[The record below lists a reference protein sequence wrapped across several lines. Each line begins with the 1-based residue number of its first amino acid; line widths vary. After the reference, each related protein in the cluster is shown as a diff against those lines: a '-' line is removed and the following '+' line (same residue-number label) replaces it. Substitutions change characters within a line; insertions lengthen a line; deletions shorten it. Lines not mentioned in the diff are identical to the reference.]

1 MIFEHEI
8 PKGSRLYFGKSAKA
22 KRVLENQVCDIL
34 ENAGFEEILTPNFS
48 YSQHQAIAN
57 ERKLIKFSDE
67 QNEQV
72 SLRADS
78 TLDVV
83 RIITKRLGRTTTH
96 KKWFYVQPIFTYP
109 SKEEYQIGCEWID
122 HNDIAD
128 VMNLTAN
135 ILKALNIE
143 PILQISNINIPK
155 LVSSELNIDIDLLK
169 NGEIA
174 SLFDLKCAW
183 LNELIKVKDI
193 ASLQKVINIVP
204 INIKNELEK
213 LLQKAKEVNYSN
225 IIIAPLYY
233 GSLRYYNDI
242 YYRVIHK
249 NSTLCKGGMYSSE
262 GMCSLGFALYTDNL
276 LKILEENR

>member
-8 PKGSRLYFGKSAKA
+8 PKGSRLYFGSKAKA
-22 KRVLENQVCDIL
+22 KRVLENKVCDIL
-34 ENAGFEEILTPNFS
+34 DSRGFEEILTPNFS

-57 ERKLIKFSDE
+57 ERQLIKFSDE

-122 HNDIAD
+122 HDNIAD
-128 VMNLTAN
+128 IMNLTAD
-135 ILKALNIE
+135 ILKALKIN
-143 PILQISNINIPK
+143 PILQISNINIPN
-155 LVSSELNIDIDLLK
+155 LVCSELNIDINIFK

-174 SLFDLKCAW
+174 TLFKLNCDW
-183 LNELIKVKDI
+183 LNKLIKVKDI
-193 ASLQKVINIVP
+193 KTLEEVISIVP
-204 INIKNELEK
+204 NSVKNELEK
-213 LLQKAKEVNYSN
+213 LLQKAKEVDYSN

-233 GSLRYYNDI
+233 GSLRYYNGI
-242 YYRVIHK
+242 YYRVI
-249 NSTLCKGGMYSSE
+249 NNNLTLCNGGVYSSD
-262 GMCSLGFALYTDNL
+262 GISSLGFALYTDNL
-276 LKILEENR
+276 LKILED

>member
-8 PKGSRLYFGKSAKA
+8 PKGSRLYFGASAKR

-34 ENAGFEEILTPNFS
+34 ENSGFEEILTPNFS

-57 ERKLIKFSDE
+57 EKKLIKFSDE

-122 HNDIAD
+122 HDNIAD
-128 VMNLTAN
+128 IINLTAN
-135 ILKALNIE
+135 ILTALKIE

-155 LVSSELNIDIDLLK
+155 LVASELNIDIDLFK

-174 SLFDLKCAW
+174 TLFKLNCEW
-183 LNELIKVKDI
+183 LNKLIKVKDI
-193 ASLQKVINIVP
+193 KSLENVIKIVP
-204 INIKNELEK
+204 VSIKAELEK
-213 LLQKAKEVNYSN
+213 LLSKAKEVDYGN

-233 GSLRYYNDI
+233 GALRYYDGI
-242 YYRVIHK
+242 YYRVI
-249 NSTLCKGGMYSSE
+249 NDNLTLCNGGVYSSE
-262 GMCSLGFALYTDNL
+262 GISSLGFALYTDNL
-276 LKILEENR
+276 LKILED

>member
-8 PKGSRLYFGKSAKA
+8 PKGSRLYFGASAKR

-34 ENAGFEEILTPNFS
+34 ENCGFEEILTPNFS

-57 ERKLIKFSDE
+57 EKKLIKFSDE

-122 HNDIAD
+122 HDNIAD
-128 VMNLTAN
+128 IINLTAN
-135 ILKALNIE
+135 ILTALKIE

-155 LVSSELNIDIDLLK
+155 LVASELNINIDLFK

-174 SLFDLKCAW
+174 TLFKLNCEW
-183 LNELIKVKDI
+183 LNKLIKVKDI
-193 ASLQKVINIVP
+193 ASLENVINIVP
-204 INIKNELEK
+204 ASVKIELEK
-213 LLQKAKEVNYSN
+213 LLLTAKEVNYGN

-233 GSLRYYNDI
+233 GSLRYYDGI
-242 YYRVIHK
+242 YYRVI
-249 NSTLCKGGMYSSE
+249 NENLTLCNGGMYSSD
-262 GMCSLGFALYTDNL
+262 GISSLGFALYTDNL
-276 LKILEENR
+276 LKILED

>member
-8 PKGSRLYFGKSAKA
+8 PKGSRLYFGASAKR

-34 ENAGFEEILTPNFS
+34 ENYGFEEILTPNFS

-57 ERKLIKFSDE
+57 EKKLIKFSDE

-122 HNDIAD
+122 HDNIAD
-128 VMNLTAN
+128 IMNLTAD
-135 ILKALNIE
+135 ILKALKIE

-155 LVSSELNIDIDLLK
+155 LVSSELNIDIDLFK

-174 SLFDLKCAW
+174 TLFKLNCEW
-183 LNELIKVKDI
+183 LNKLIKVKDI
-193 ASLQKVINIVP
+193 ASLENVITIVP
-204 INIKNELEK
+204 STVKIELEK
-213 LLQKAKEVNYSN
+213 LLLTAKEVNYGN

-233 GSLRYYNDI
+233 GSLRYYDGI
-242 YYRVIHK
+242 YYRVI
-249 NSTLCKGGMYSSE
+249 NENLTLCNGGMYSSE
-262 GMCSLGFALYTDNL
+262 GISSLGFALYTDNL
-276 LKILEENR
+276 LKILED

>member
-8 PKGSRLYFGKSAKA
+8 PKGSRLYFGASAKR

-34 ENAGFEEILTPNFS
+34 ENSGFEEILTPNFS

-57 ERKLIKFSDE
+57 EKKLIKFSDE

-122 HNDIAD
+122 HDNIAD
-128 VMNLTAN
+128 IINLTAN
-135 ILKALNIE
+135 ILTALKIE

-155 LVSSELNIDIDLLK
+155 LVASELNIDIDLFK

-174 SLFDLKCAW
+174 TLFKLNCEW
-183 LNELIKVKDI
+183 LNKLIKVKDI
-193 ASLQKVINIVP
+193 ASLEKVISIVP
-204 INIKNELEK
+204 TSVKIELEK
-213 LLQKAKEVNYSN
+213 LLLTAKEVNYEN

-233 GSLRYYNDI
+233 GSLRYYDGI
-242 YYRVIHK
+242 YYRVI
-249 NSTLCKGGMYSSE
+249 NENLTLCNGGVYSSE
-262 GMCSLGFALYTDNL
+262 DINSLGFALYTDNL
-276 LKILEENR
+276 LKILED

>member
-8 PKGSRLYFGKSAKA
+8 PKGSRLYFGASAKA
-22 KRVLENQVCDIL
+22 KRVLENKVCDIL
-34 ENAGFEEILTPNFS
+34 ESAGFEEILTPNFS

-57 ERKLIKFSDE
+57 DKKLIKFSDE

-83 RIITKRLGRTTTH
+83 RIITKRLGRTTNH
-96 KKWFYVQPIFTYP
+96 RKWFYVQPIFTYP
-109 SKEEYQIGCEWID
+109 SKEEYQIGCEWIEHD
-122 HNDIAD
+122 NLSD
-128 VMNLTAN
+128 VMNLTAD
-135 ILKALNIE
+135 IFRALEID

-155 LVSSELNIDIDLLK
+155 LVAEELNIDIDLLK

-174 SLFDLKCAW
+174 ALFELNCEW
-183 LNELIKVKDI
+183 LNKLIKVKNID
-193 ASLQKVINIVP
+193 SLEETIEIVP
-204 INIKNELEK
+204 QSIKPELEK
-213 LLQKAKEVNYSN
+213 LLARAKEVNYSN

-233 GSLRYYNDI
+233 GSLKYYNGI
-242 YYRVIHK
+242 YYRVISG

-262 GMCSLGFALYTDNL
+262 GLSSLGFALYTDNL
-276 LKILEENR
+276 LKILEENK

>member
-8 PKGSRLYFGKSAKA
+8 PKGSRLYFGASAKR

-34 ENAGFEEILTPNFS
+34 EKSGFEEILTPNFS

-57 ERKLIKFSDE
+57 EKKLIKFSDE

-122 HNDIAD
+122 HNNIAD
-128 VMNLTAN
+128 IINLTAD
-135 ILKALNIE
+135 ILKALKIE

-155 LVSSELNIDIDLLK
+155 LVASELNIDIDLFK

-174 SLFDLKCAW
+174 TLFKLNCEW
-183 LNELIKVKDI
+183 LNKLIKVKDI
-193 ASLQKVINIVP
+193 ASLEKVISIVP
-204 INIKNELEK
+204 TSVKIELEK
-213 LLQKAKEVNYSN
+213 LLLKAKEVNYEN

-233 GSLRYYNDI
+233 GSLRYYDGI
-242 YYRVIHK
+242 YYRVI
-249 NSTLCKGGMYSSE
+249 NENLTLCNGGVYSSE
-262 GMCSLGFALYTDNL
+262 DINSLGFALYTDNL
-276 LKILEENR
+276 LKILED

>member
-8 PKGSRLYFGKSAKA
+8 PKGSRLYFGASAKR

-34 ENAGFEEILTPNFS
+34 ENSGFEEILTPNFS

-57 ERKLIKFSDE
+57 EKKLIKFSDE

-109 SKEEYQIGCEWID
+109 SKEEYQIGCEWIEHD
-122 HNDIAD
+122 NIAD
-128 VMNLTAN
+128 IINLTAN
-135 ILKALNIE
+135 ILTALKIE

-155 LVSSELNIDIDLLK
+155 LVASELNINIDLFK

-174 SLFDLKCAW
+174 TLFKLNCEW
-183 LNELIKVKDI
+183 LNKLIKVKDI
-193 ASLQKVINIVP
+193 ASLENVISIVP
-204 INIKNELEK
+204 ASVKIELEK
-213 LLQKAKEVNYSN
+213 LLLTAKEVNYGN

-233 GSLRYYNDI
+233 GSLRYYDGI
-242 YYRVIHK
+242 YYRVI
-249 NSTLCKGGMYSSE
+249 NENLTLCNGGMYSSE
-262 GMCSLGFALYTDNL
+262 GISSLGFALYTDNL
-276 LKILEENR
+276 LKILED

>member
-8 PKGSRLYFGKSAKA
+8 PNGSRLYFGSRAKA
-22 KRVLENQVCDIL
+22 KRVLENKVCEIL
-34 ENAGFEEILTPNFS
+34 DNEQFEEILTPNFS

-57 ERKLIKFSDE
+57 GRKLIKFSDE

-96 KKWFYVQPIFTYP
+96 KKWFYVQPIFSYP

-122 HNDIAD
+122 HDNISDI
-128 VMNLTAN
+128 MNLTAD
-135 ILKALNIE
+135 ILKALNIK
-143 PILQISNINIPK
+143 PIFQISNINIPK
-155 LVSSELNIDIDLLK
+155 LVANELNIDLELFK

-174 SLFDLKCAW
+174 TLFKLNCEW
-183 LNELIKVKDI
+183 LNKLIKVKDI
-193 ASLQKVINIVP
+193 KSLEDVISIIPNS
-204 INIKNELEK
+204 IKSELEK
-213 LLQKAKEVNYSN
+213 LLQKAKEVDYSN

-233 GSLRYYNDI
+233 GSLRYYDGI
-242 YYRVIHK
+242 YYRVI
-249 NSTLCKGGMYSSE
+249 NDNLTICKGGMYSSE
-262 GMCSLGFALYTDNL
+262 GMNSLGFALYTDNL
-276 LKILEENR
+276 LKILED

>member
-8 PKGSRLYFGKSAKA
+8 PKGSRLYFGVTAKR

-34 ENAGFEEILTPNFS
+34 ENSGFEEILTPNFS

-57 ERKLIKFSDE
+57 EKKLIKFSDE

-96 KKWFYVQPIFTYP
+96 RKWFYVQPIFTYP

-122 HNDIAD
+122 HNNIAD
-128 VMNLTAN
+128 IINLTAN
-135 ILKALNIE
+135 ILTALKIE

-155 LVSSELNIDIDLLK
+155 LVANELNIDIDLLK

-174 SLFDLKCAW
+174 TLFKLNCEW
-183 LNELIKVKDI
+183 LNKLIKVKDI
-193 ASLQKVINIVP
+193 ASLENVINSVP
-204 INIKNELEK
+204 SSIKVELEK
-213 LLQKAKEVNYSN
+213 LLSTAKEVNYGN

-233 GSLRYYNDI
+233 GSLRYYDGI
-242 YYRVIHK
+242 YYRVI
-249 NSTLCKGGMYSSE
+249 NENLTLCNGGMYSSE
-262 GMCSLGFALYTDNL
+262 GISSLGFALYTDNL
-276 LKILEENR
+276 LKILED

>member
-8 PKGSRLYFGKSAKA
+8 PKGSRLYFGASAKR
-22 KRVLENQVCDIL
+22 KRVLENQVCQIL
-34 ENAGFEEILTPNFS
+34 DNNGFEEILTPNFS

-57 ERKLIKFSDE
+57 EKKLIKFSDE

-122 HNDIAD
+122 HDNIAD
-128 VMNLTAN
+128 IMNLTAK

-143 PILQISNINIPK
+143 PILQISNINIPN
-155 LVSSELNIDIDLLK
+155 LVASELNIDVDLFK

-174 SLFDLKCAW
+174 SLFKLNCEW
-183 LNELIKVKDI
+183 LNRLIKVKNI
-193 ASLQKVINIVP
+193 ASLEEVINIVP
-204 INIKNELEK
+204 KTIKIELEK
-213 LLQKAKEVNYSN
+213 LLKKANEVKEDS
-225 IIIAPLYY
+225 
-233 GSLRYYNDI
+233 
-242 YYRVIHK
+242 K
-249 NSTLCKGGMYSSE
+249 N
-262 GMCSLGFALYTDNL
+262 A
-276 LKILEENR
+276 

>member
-8 PKGSRLYFGKSAKA
+8 PKGSRLYFGSTAKK
-22 KRVLENQVCDIL
+22 KRVLENKVCEIL
-34 ENAGFEEILTPNFS
+34 DSAGFEEILTPNFS

-83 RIITKRLGRTTTH
+83 RIITKRLGRTTAH

-122 HNDIAD
+122 HDNISDI
-128 VMNLTAN
+128 MNLTAN
-135 ILKALNIE
+135 ILKALQIE

-155 LVSSELNIDIDLLK
+155 LIASELNIDIDLLK

-174 SLFDLKCAW
+174 SLFKLNCDW
-183 LNELIKVKDI
+183 LNRLIKVKDI
-193 ASLQKVINIVP
+193 KSLESVIEMVP
-204 INIKNELEK
+204 NSIKKELEK
-213 LLQKAKEVNYSN
+213 LVQKAKEVDYSN

-233 GSLRYYNDI
+233 GTLRYYNGI
-242 YYRVIHK
+242 YYRVIHE
-249 NSTLCKGGMYSSE
+249 NLTLCKGGMYSSE
-262 GMCSLGFALYTDNL
+262 GMSSLGFALYTDNL
-276 LKILEENR
+276 LKILED

>member
-8 PKGSRLYFGKSAKA
+8 PKGSRLYFGKTAKR
-22 KRVLENQVCDIL
+22 KRVLENKVCDIL
-34 ENAGFEEILTPNFS
+34 DEMGFEEILTPNFS

-122 HNDIAD
+122 HDNIAD
-128 VMNLTAN
+128 IMNLTAT
-135 ILKALNIE
+135 ILKSLQIE

-155 LVSSELNIDIDLLK
+155 LVSSELNIDIELLK

-174 SLFDLKCAW
+174 ALFKLNCDW
-183 LNELIKVKDI
+183 LNKLIKVKDI
-193 ASLQKVINIVP
+193 SSLEKVIDIVP
-204 INIKNELEK
+204 SSIKKELEK
-213 LLQKAKEVNYSN
+213 LLQKAKEVDYSN

-233 GSLRYYNDI
+233 GTLRYYDSI
-242 YYRVIHK
+242 YYRVIHE
-249 NSTLCKGGMYSSE
+249 NLTLCKGGMYSSE
-262 GMCSLGFALYTDNL
+262 GMSSLGFALYTDNL
-276 LKILEENR
+276 LKILED

>member
-1 MIFEHEI
+1 M
-8 PKGSRLYFGKSAKA
+8 
-22 KRVLENQVCDIL
+22 
-34 ENAGFEEILTPNFS
+34 GFEEILTPNFS

-122 HNDIAD
+122 HDNIAD
-128 VMNLTAN
+128 IMNLTAT
-135 ILKALNIE
+135 ILKSLQIE

-155 LVSSELNIDIDLLK
+155 LVSSELNIDIELLK

-174 SLFDLKCAW
+174 ALFKLNCDW
-183 LNELIKVKDI
+183 LNKLIKVKDI
-193 ASLQKVINIVP
+193 SSLEKVIDIVP
-204 INIKNELEK
+204 SSIKKELEK
-213 LLQKAKEVNYSN
+213 LLQKAKEVDYSN

-233 GSLRYYNDI
+233 GTLRYYDSI
-242 YYRVIHK
+242 YYRVIHE
-249 NSTLCKGGMYSSE
+249 NLTLCKGGMYSSE
-262 GMCSLGFALYTDNL
+262 GMSSLGFALYTDNL
-276 LKILEENR
+276 LKILED

>member
-8 PKGSRLYFGKSAKA
+8 PKGSRLYFGASAKR

-34 ENAGFEEILTPNFS
+34 EKSGFEEILTPNFS

-57 ERKLIKFSDE
+57 EKKLIKFSDE

-96 KKWFYVQPIFTYP
+96 KKWFYVQPIFSYP

-122 HNDIAD
+122 HDDIAD
-128 VMNLTAN
+128 IMNLTAK

-143 PILQISNINIPK
+143 PILQISNINIPN
-155 LVSSELNIDIDLLK
+155 LVASELNIDVDLFK

-174 SLFDLKCAW
+174 SLFKLNCEW
-183 LNELIKVKDI
+183 LNRLIKVKNI
-193 ASLQKVINIVP
+193 ASLEEVINIVP
-204 INIKNELEK
+204 KTIKIELEK
-213 LLQKAKEVNYSN
+213 LLKKANEVEYSN

-233 GSLRYYNDI
+233 GSLRYYDGI
-242 YYRVIHK
+242 YYRVI
-249 NSTLCKGGMYSSE
+249 NDNLTLCKGGMYSSE
-262 GMCSLGFALYTDNL
+262 GMSSLGFALYTDNL
-276 LKILEENR
+276 LKILED

>member
-8 PKGSRLYFGKSAKA
+8 PKGSRLYFGKTAKR
-22 KRVLENQVCDIL
+22 KRVLENKVCDIL
-34 ENAGFEEILTPNFS
+34 DEMGFEEILTPNFS

-122 HNDIAD
+122 HDNIAD
-128 VMNLTAN
+128 IMNLTAT
-135 ILKALNIE
+135 ILKSLQIE

-155 LVSSELNIDIDLLK
+155 LVSSELNIDIDLFK

-174 SLFDLKCAW
+174 TLFKLNCEW
-183 LNELIKVKDI
+183 LNKLIKVKDI
-193 ASLQKVINIVP
+193 ASLENVINIVP
-204 INIKNELEK
+204 ISIKAQLEK
-213 LLQKAKEVNYSN
+213 LLCKAKEVNYSN

-233 GSLRYYNDI
+233 GSLRYYDGI
-242 YYRVIHK
+242 YYRVI
-249 NSTLCKGGMYSSE
+249 NENLTLCNGGVYSSE
-262 GMCSLGFALYTDNL
+262 GISSLGFALYTDNL
-276 LKILEENR
+276 LKILED